1 MIHPVILAGGSGT
14 RLWPVSRKA
23 FPKQF
28 TDLGDGKSLFR
39 QCLGRLSSGT
49 FSAPMVMTSEDY
61 RFIAAEQM
69 QEEDCRGRILIE
81 PEVRNTAPAMLAA
94 AVRMDH
100 SPEAVLL
107 FLPSDHRI
115 RDEAAFLA
123 AVERGVEAAQDGA
136 IVTFGVTPDR
146 AEPGFGYLE
155 IDPAQPR
162 DAAMT
167 VTRFVE
173 KPDAESA
180 ARMVEGKRQLWNA
193 GLYMARVDVLIAAF
207 EAHCPELLLPV
218 RGAVQRGRS
227 DLGFFRLEAD
237 SYARCENIS
246 IDYAVTEKLERLKAV
261 HLDCGWADLGNW
273 KALQSESEKDGNGN
287 VLRGDAKAVG
297 CGNSLLLNQDP
308 ETALVGVGLENIAA
322 VATRD
327 AVLVADLDKAGQVG
341 KVLEEMR
348 QEGRSQADGFL
359 RCHRPWG
366 YYETLSLG
374 SRFQVKRI
382 MVNPGAQ
389 LSLQSHVHRA
399 EHWVVVEGS
408 AMVTVG
414 DQVTLLGEN
423 QSTYI
428 PLGAV
433 HRLENPG
440 KLPLHLIEV
449 QSGAYLGED
458 DIERYQDIYD
468 RSGAA

>member
-1 MIHPVILAGGSGT
+1 MIHPVVLAGGSGT

-28 TDLGDGKSLFR
+28 ADISGSKSLFR
-39 QCLGRLSSGT
+39 QCLGRLSSSV
-49 FSAPMVMTSEDY
+49 FAAPMVMTGEEY
-61 RFIAAEQM
+61 RFIAVGQM
-69 QEEDCRGRILIE
+69 EEEGSRGRIMIE
-81 PEVRNTAPAMLAA
+81 PEGRNTAPAILTA

-100 SPEAVLL
+100 SPEALL
-107 FLPSDHRI
+107 LVLPSDHAI
-115 RDEAAFLA
+115 RDEAAFLD
-123 AVERGVEAAQDGA
+123 AVKRGEAAARDGA
-136 IVTFGVTPDR
+136 VVTFGVTPDR

-155 IDPAQPR
+155 IDPGQ
-162 DAAMT
+162 DSSAAMR

-173 KPDAESA
+173 KPPTEQA

-193 GLYMARVDVLIAAF
+193 GIYMARVDVLIAAF
-207 EAHCPELLLPV
+207 EAHCPEMLLPV

-227 DLGFFRLEAD
+227 DLDFFRLEAE
-237 SYARCENIS
+237 SYGRCENIS
-246 IDYAVTEKLERLKAV
+246 IDFAVTEKLDDLMAV
-261 HLDCGWADLGNW
+261 QLDCGWADLGNW
-273 KALQSESEKDGNGN
+273 QALHAEEEKDNTGN
-287 VLRGDAKAVG
+287 VLRGDAKAVS
-297 CGNSLLLNQDP
+297 CTNSLLMNQDGD
-308 ETALVGVGLENIAA
+308 TALVGVGLDNIAA
-322 VATRD
+322 IATRD
-327 AVLVADLDKAGQVG
+327 AVLVADLDKAGQIG
-341 KVLEEMR
+341 TVLEELR
-348 QEGRSQADGFL
+348 QEGRTQADGFL

-382 MVNPGAQ
+382 MVKPGAQ

-414 DQVTLLGEN
+414 DSVSLLGEN

-458 DIERYQDIYD
+458 DIERYEDIYD
-468 RSGAA
+468 RAGVA